1 MVFQN
6 DKRDVSFLPKSS
18 RATLAQVAQLAGVSQ
33 AAASLILRGDS
44 KVSFAESTVARVC
57 AAAKYL
63 GYITEESTA
72 TPGGIFEKKVL
83 AIITPSIAS
92 YSYYSTI
99 IQAIDQAANS
109 KGFDTLCFQSYYE
122 EAREMRCISYLL
134 HSDIAGVIF
143 TFTPHNLEWIVQ
155 ISNQL
160 PVVIFGNNDLDVP
173 LDIVKT
179 DNYGAGVM
187 LAEHIIDLGH
197 RRVAYLHS
205 KSDWWGYPS
214 SIRKEGVIDTF
225 RRKCPSAEL
234 FVTER
239 EWKGE
244 LELGMY
250 GLSIKSGYEMTLECL
265 NGPRDVTAI
274 IANSDAAAYG
284 VLQAI
289 HEKGY
294 SVPADYSVCGVDNL
308 IQSSQPGIDLTT
320 IEHHIWE
327 KGLLAFRMLYR
338 QICGANYSEPTGITT
353 TEFTNELI
361 VRGSTGPPGR

>member
-1 MVFQN
+1 M
-6 DKRDVSFLPKSS
+6 
-18 RATLAQVAQLAGVSQ
+18 AGVSQ
-33 AAASLILRGDS
+33 AAASLILKGDH
-44 KVSFAESTVARVC
+44 KVSFAESTIAKVQT
-57 AAAKYL
+57 AAKYL
-63 GYITEESTA
+63 GYITEEEAVLS
-72 TPGGIFEKKVL
+72 GRIFNKKVL

-99 IQAIDQAANS
+99 IQAIDQAANT
-109 KGFDTLCFQSYYE
+109 KGFDTLCFQSYYD

-143 TFTPHNLEWIVQ
+143 TFTPHNLDWIIQ
-155 ISNQL
+155 IANEL

-205 KSDWWGYPS
+205 KPDWWGYPS
-214 SIRKEGVIDTF
+214 SVRKEGVIDTF
-225 RRKCPSAEL
+225 RRRCPSAEL
-234 FVTER
+234 FIAER

-250 GLSIKSGYEMTLECL
+250 GLSIKSGYEMALKYL
-265 NGPRDVTAI
+265 QRPHDVTAI

-284 VLQAI
+284 VLKAI

-294 SVPADYSVCGVDNL
+294 SVPKDYSVCGVDNL
-308 IQSSQPGIDLTT
+308 IQSAQPGIDLTSV
-320 IEHHIWE
+320 EHHIWE

-338 QICGANYSEPTGITT
+338 QICGATDSEPVGITT

-361 VRGSTGPPGR
+361 IRRSTSPPER

>member
-1 MVFQN
+1 MP
-6 DKRDVSFLPKSS
+6 RSS
-18 RATLAQVAQLAGVSQ
+18 RATLTQVAQLAGVSQ
-33 AAASLILRGDS
+33 AAASLILKGDH
-44 KVSFAESTVARVC
+44 KVSFAESTIARVY

-63 GYITEESTA
+63 GYITEESPA
-72 TPGGIFEKKVL
+72 ASSVFFEKKVL

-99 IQAIDQAANS
+99 IQAIDQAANA

-134 HSDIAGVIF
+134 NSDIAGVIF
-143 TFTPHNLEWIVQ
+143 TFTPHNLDWIIQ
-155 ISNQL
+155 IADQL
-160 PVVIFGNNDLDVP
+160 PIVIFGNNDLVVP

-214 SIRKEGVIDTF
+214 SARKEGVIDTF
-225 RRKCPSAEL
+225 QRRCPSAKL

-250 GLSIKSGYEMTLECL
+250 GLSIKSGYEMAMEYLQGS
-265 NGPRDVTAI
+265 NDVTAI

-284 VLQAI
+284 VLKAI
-289 HEKGY
+289 HEKGC
-294 SVPADYSVCGVDNL
+294 SAPKDYSVCGVDNL

-320 IEHHIWE
+320 VEHHIWE

-338 QICGANYSEPTGITT
+338 QICGSNYSEPTGIAT

-361 VRGSTGPPGR
+361 VRGSTAPPGR